1 MNVFDTGPVL
11 CYEMLEIYFAY
22 LFTIIFEMLKGK
34 KGHQR

>member
-22 LFTIIFEMLKGK
+22 LFTIIL
-34 KGHQR
+34 RC